1 MLPESRRAVTGWLF
15 TLTAIVGASR
25 GKAAW
30 RAPPASQGLPRHCR
44 EAGSGSVGMGSSL
57 SIPLVGRGGGG
68 VFCGLLSQLRLGSG
82 QWQAGPHQNPCGWSL
97 CSPLLMLSKA
107 RADSR
112 ASTISLGPWR
122 FSYPPLSYFQAA
134 ELVESDPLQ
143 LSPLLRWWCTFQAGA
158 TFWRSG
164 AESPSGQV

>member
-1 MLPESRRAVTGWLF
+1 MEGT
-15 TLTAIVGASR
+15 
-25 GKAAW
+25 
-30 RAPPASQGLPRHCR
+30 ASQPGLA
-44 EAGSGSVGMGSSL
+44 EALQGGRIWLGGHGFVPEYPVGWSW
-57 SIPLVGRGGGG
+57 GGG